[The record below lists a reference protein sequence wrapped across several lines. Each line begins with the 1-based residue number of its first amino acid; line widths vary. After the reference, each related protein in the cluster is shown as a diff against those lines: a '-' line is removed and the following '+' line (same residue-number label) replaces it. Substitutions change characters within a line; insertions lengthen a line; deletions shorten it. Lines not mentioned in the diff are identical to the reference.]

1 MVSGLL
7 DRLGQV
13 LPVQKESSLVLVI
26 VLLAVPW
33 VLVIHGVVVAFRVVL
48 PDCVVYHPCEL
59 LTASRVTPSLA
70 RLAALSLGLVLR
82 RNFEL
87 HGLVPARL

>member
-1 MVSGLL
+1 M
-7 DRLGQV
+7 
-13 LPVQKESSLVLVI
+13 KEESSLVLVV

-33 VLVIHGVVVAFRVVL
+33 ILVVHGVVVALRVVL
-48 PDCVVYHPCEL
+48 PDCVVYHPSEL
-59 LTASRVTPSLA
+59 LPASRVTPSLA
-70 RLAALSLGLVLR
+70 RLAALSLGFVLR